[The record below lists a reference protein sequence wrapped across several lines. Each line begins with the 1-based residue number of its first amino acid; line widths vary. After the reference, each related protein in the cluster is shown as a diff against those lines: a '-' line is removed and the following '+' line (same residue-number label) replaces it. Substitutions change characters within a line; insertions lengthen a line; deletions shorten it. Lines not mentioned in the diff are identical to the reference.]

1 MFIGVRIRSRHVS
14 LCSLGCALGDVGFTA
29 ESVIFEL
36 HPEGARSYPGS
47 LRSLRCAL
55 KVIRFV
61 RGHWGG
67 PWVSSG
73 SSIVVG
79 LIGVRTGVHRV
90 RPGSLSS
97 LGYAQRFVG
106 FIRGS
111 WVN

>member
-14 LCSLGCALGDVGFTA
+14 LCSLGCALGDIGFTA

-47 LRSLRCAL
+47 LRSLGCAL

-67 PWVSSG
+67 TMGVVGFIHSRRIDWGAHWGSSG
-73 SSIVVG
+73 SSGVAEF
-79 LIGVRTGVHRV
+79 IGVRPEVRRVHQ
-90 RPGSLSS
+90 G
-97 LGYAQRFVG
+97 
-106 FIRGS
+106 
-111 WVN
+111 